1 MPNYS
6 LHVGEHVPN
15 MAKFKVIVSDP
26 KGGKSKV
33 VELEGARAVPLI
45 GRKLGE
51 TVDGSVVGMSGRK
64 LQITGGSDK
73 DGFPMRHNIHGG
85 VRVSVVVSKSVG
97 FHPKCE
103 GERQR
108 KTIRGNV
115 ITEDIVQVNAKVV
128 EKAKRAERP
137 KKAKKVKA
145 EEAEEAEEAE
155 LEKAEAEKVEAKKE
169 TKLEEATE
177 APKSGGESSEEAA
190 QAT

>member
-1 MPNYS
+1 
-6 LHVGEHVPN
+6 

-26 KGGKSKV
+26 EAGKSKV
-33 VELEGARAVPLI
+33 VELDGARAVPLI

-51 TVDGSVVGMSGRK
+51 TVDGSVVGMSGKK

-85 VRVSVVVSKSVG
+85 VRISVVISKSVG
-97 FHPKCE
+97 FHPTRE

-108 KTIRGNV
+108 KTLRGNV

-128 EKAKRAERP
+128 EKAKKAERP
-137 KKAKKVKA
+137 KKTRKVKA
-145 EEAEEAEEAE
+145 GEA
-155 LEKAEAEKVEAKKE
+155 EKAEPEKAEKVEKVEAQTEPIKP
-169 TKLEEATE
+169 EEAAAE
-177 APKSGGESSEEAA
+177 APKVGGESSEEVA